1 MTPINGPQILIDV
14 TLSSIRQNVMSSS
27 YDRATVLP
35 KLKITVPREP
45 ELATRL
51 RAERSRILRTV

>member
-1 MTPINGPQILIDV
+1 MS
-14 TLSSIRQNVMSSS
+14 LSLVQQNVMKSSS
-27 YDRATVLP
+27 DRATGLP

-51 RAERSRILRTV
+51 RAERSRILRAV

>member
-1 MTPINGPQILIDV
+1 MTPRPQILLDV
-14 TLSSIRQNVMSSS
+14 TLSCIPQNVMSSS

-45 ELATRL
+45 ELATKL
-51 RAERSRILRTV
+51 RAERSRIQRSV